1 MKSFLTRSFGF
12 GSAFAAFLLM
22 GLAGCHRGTAGP
34 HQIVIGVAY
43 QNLQNEY
50 IINLQHAIRSEAR
63 KLGVK
68 LVELDARGHSS
79 SQISDVEDFAA
90 EGVNAIILNAVDEQ
104 GSAPAVDIA
113 VKDHIPI
120 VEVNTL
126 VANLNK
132 VDAYVGSPDVE
143 AGRMEA
149 KEIMK
154 VLHGRGNIVILQ
166 GPYGSSA
173 EVQRTEG
180 IKRELAKFP
189 GAKIIAQQTANWDR
203 AQGLS
208 VMENFLA
215 SGRTINAVIAENDEM
230 AMGAVEAIAAA
241 HKQKQIAVMGID
253 AIPDAL
259 KAVLEGRMVATIFQ
273 DAHAQGSQAVRL
285 AMQLAQGHKVKHLL
299 YIPFQLVTR
308 KNVKKFM
315 KSNK

>member
-1 MKSFLTRSFGF
+1 MKSSLAWICGF
-12 GSAFAAFLLM
+12 GAVIVAVVLLS
-22 GLAGCHRGTAGP
+22 LTGCQRGAAGP

-50 IINLQHAIRSEAR
+50 IINLQHAIRAEAK
-63 KLGVK
+63 KLHVK
-68 LVELDARGHSS
+68 LMELDARGHSS
-79 SQISDVEDFAA
+79 SQISDVEDFVA

-132 VDAYVGSPDVE
+132 VNAYVGSPDVE

-149 KEIMK
+149 REIMK
-154 VLHGRGNIVILQ
+154 VLHGHGNIVILQ

-173 EVQRTEG
+173 EVQRTQG

-189 GAKIIAQQTANWDR
+189 NAHIIAEHTANWDR

-215 SGRTINAVIAENDEM
+215 AGRTINAVIAENDEM
-230 AMGAVEAIAAA
+230 ALGACEAIAAA
-241 HKQKQIAVMGID
+241 HKKKIAVMGID

-259 KAVLEGRMVATIFQ
+259 KAVADGTMVATIYQ
-273 DAHAQGSQAVRL
+273 DAHGQGSRAVQL
-285 AMQLAQGHKVKHLL
+285 AVQLAQGHKVKHLM

-308 KNVKKFM
+308 KNVAQFM
-315 KSNK
+315 KPH

>member
-12 GSAFAAFLLM
+12 GSAFAAFLLL
-22 GLAGCHRGTAGP
+22 GLAGCQRSAAGP

-50 IINLQHAIRSEAR
+50 IINLQHAIRTEAK
-63 KLGVK
+63 KLHVK
-68 LVELDARGHSS
+68 LVELDARGHAS

-90 EGVNAIILNAVDEQ
+90 EGVNAIILNAVDEE

-132 VDAYVGSPDVE
+132 VNAYVGSPDVK

-154 VLHGRGNIVILQ
+154 VLHGRGNIVVLQ

-173 EVQRTEG
+173 EVQRTQG
-180 IKRELAKFP
+180 IKQELAKFP
-189 GAKIIAQQTANWDR
+189 EAHIIAEHTANWDR

-215 SGRTINAVIAENDEM
+215 AGRRINAVIAENDEM
-230 AMGAVEAIAAA
+230 ALGACDAIAAV

-259 KAVLEGRMVATIFQ
+259 KAVADGTMVATIYQ
-273 DAHAQGSQAVRL
+273 DAHGQGSRAVQL
-285 AMQLAQGHKVKHLL
+285 AVELAQGHKVKHLM
-299 YIPFQLVTR
+299 YIPFQLVTK
-308 KNVKKFM
+308 KNVAEFM
-315 KSNK
+315 KPH

>member
-1 MKSFLTRSFGF
+1 MMKSFLGRSLAWGLV
-12 GSAFAAFLLM
+12 STAVLLL
-22 GLAGCHRGTAGP
+22 GVAGCQRNAASP
-34 HQIVIGVAY
+34 HQIVIGVSY

-50 IINLQHAIRSEAR
+50 IINLQHAIRAEAK
-63 KLGVK
+63 KLHVK

-113 VKDHIPI
+113 IKDHIPI

-132 VDAYVGSPDVE
+132 VDAYVGSPDIK

-173 EVQRTEG
+173 EVQRTQG
-180 IKRELAKFP
+180 IKQELAKFP
-189 GAKIIAQQTANWDR
+189 QAHIIAEHTANWER
-203 AQGLS
+203 SQGLS

-215 SGRTINAVIAENDEM
+215 AGRPINAVIAENDEM
-230 AMGAVEAIAAA
+230 ALGACEAIAAA

-259 KAVLEGRMVATIFQ
+259 KAVENGTMVATIYQ
-273 DAHAQGSQAVRL
+273 DAHGQGSQAVKL
-285 AMQLAQGHKVKHLL
+285 AVQLAQGHKVKHLL
-299 YIPFQLVTR
+299 YIPFQLVTK
-308 KNVKKFM
+308 KNVARFM
-315 KSNK
+315 KPH